1 MALCLALGALP
12 ARFALCA
19 PGLPVPCSL
28 VKLADCQGAWLE
40 NRENGSFTATPGVFS
55 GQLRCAGD
63 SEKLLHVL

>member
-1 MALCLALGALP
+1 MALCLGALP
-12 ARFALCA
+12 ARFVLRA

-40 NRENGSFTATPGVFS
+40 NTVNGSFTATPGVFS